1 MNRSPLYCYNGNAP
15 ETSLEDLV
23 NGNHENCQNP
33 TCRMPFPFGEGKL
46 VRVRGL
52 DSRWYC
58 DSHCASGPYLTPR
71 RYSGC

>member
-1 MNRSPLYCYNGNAP
+1 
-15 ETSLEDLV
+15 
-23 NGNHENCQNP
+23 
-33 TCRMPFPFGEGKL
+33 MPFPFGEGKL

-52 DSRWYC
+52 DSHWYC